1 MWRLLS
7 QGLILLCCVFQE
19 SIGITRR
26 YFIGA
31 VEKEWNYRPDKQ
43 NGLSSSAPVPQY
55 KKAIYLEYT
64 DSTFRE
70 IKPKPAW
77 MGLLGPIIQAEVYDK
92 VVVTFKNLASHPF
105 NIHAKGVSYW
115 KASEGA
121 GYDDKTS
128 QLEKEDD
135 AVQPGQTHVYVW
147 EILENQ
153 GPTGSDTHCLTY
165 AYSSHVDSVR
175 DTNSGLIGPLLVC
188 KPGTLTSM
196 STKSWGKMQEF
207 VLLFSVFDEDKS
219 WYTPSHIRGNSES
232 PPNQHQFHTINGFIH
247 SSLPGLKVCE
257 KRPVY
262 WYVIGLGTR
271 PEVHSILFEGHSFL
285 VREHRYATL
294 DISPATFLTAETTP
308 RTNGTFQML
317 CQIPSHQQAGMKALI
332 EVEVC
337 PEPPEKKMRMAEP
350 SVDEDN
356 YDYEEEDMESI
367 VIDMDEFSPR
377 IAGRSRAKRL
387 PVTWTHYIAAEEGD
401 WDYAPV
407 KPTNLDSTYSKSLE
421 NGPQRIGSKY
431 KKAMFVQYEDA
442 TFSKRKASK
451 PDHMGILGPVLKGEV
466 GDEFIIVFKN
476 LASRPYN
483 IYPHG
488 ITNVTS
494 FHSTGSPRHQNMK
507 LIAVRPKDVVA
518 YRWKI
523 MPEDGPTRSD
533 PRCLTRYYYSSIKPS
548 KDLASGLIGPLL
560 ICFKETMDRR
570 GNQVMSDEARFVLF
584 SVFNENWSWY
594 LAENIKK
601 SCTDAANVNPQ
612 DPEFYASNLMYSIN
626 GYVFDNLQMELCQNQ
641 VVYWYILNVGAQTKI
656 LSVFF
661 SGNTFKHN
669 TVFEEALTIFPLSGE
684 TVFMSMDNPGK
695 WMLGCLDPN
704 FRKQGMRAKL
714 TISACPQEEDFNQD
728 YEDYSDES
736 IPLNYMNEGNNLQAR
751 GFSKKSKHLE
761 LCINQHPNATS
772 FSEDERLKCL
782 EQPDH
787 LLKQNHHN
795 NSTDPLIS
803 PEEPLSLDEPLFDIL
818 PTDVFPIEEQ
828 LPLLKQSFEEHSPS
842 ENSSLAQEIS
852 HHNNLSLA
860 SVANL
865 DREVLGFGNPR
876 PTDGAGNL
884 QNSTSLSE
892 DFFLGDNGIHTV
904 SHHETIDAKPLRQS
918 PQDNEREK
926 IMQLRINPPVGLPDL
941 LNRQNPLFPKKDETI
956 DSDRWTDI
964 MDRALYI
971 NDIENSNNSF
981 PINPSSTNK
990 KIDSLHLQGDF
1001 QETNQDK
1008 YISGKE
1014 SLPRFSVAPSKT
1026 SVTNSHGAL
1035 NIFVEQNVTQNR
1047 SADTIL
1053 NIPQINLSGKGD
1065 ILHEGGTSPSQL
1077 AGLGKGTSSK
1087 AEESQS
1093 KLNIESPEKSTDG
1106 TKSASCQQNSHDCSR
1121 HLGERSVKS
1130 QETTA
1135 AIAEM
1140 KTKTSSKSDER
1151 VQSLL
1156 NFLIANS
1163 ETKAS
1168 ITRPP
1173 LNDRAKGDHQITND
1187 GGTTAS
1193 YDSLLNIIQY
1203 NLSLPRAVK
1212 NVINTTVISNHFRPE
1227 TRDHSMEMRLG
1238 LTSTVFVE
1246 GNISEANSPQKNTG
1260 QAHTSGLFSTPK
1272 DAPVMRQAGPETLLQ
1287 LQLRKSSVE
1296 QGQTLRNESL
1306 KATIKR
1312 EEVKISTQ
1320 QAPAANDLLS
1330 QDHLAFSQAIQGQL
1344 LKRVNSSKEM
1354 NGFNNEQSD
1363 TPVSRDESPVFEGKE
1378 GKEEVGMPFSKNSG
1392 AKFHVKISRTPLG
1405 VNQPAEKNFSAMK
1418 KKSDYD
1424 DYSNT
1429 EETKEDFDIYED
1441 EQDPRMFTGKIRQY
1455 YIAAV
1460 EVTWDYGSHIP
1471 SPYLRD
1477 NDPKTSWRKISRSYK
1492 KVVFQEY
1499 LDSTF
1504 TQPMVRGELDE
1515 HLGILGPY
1523 IRGQVED
1530 TIMVTFK
1537 NMASRPYSFHSNL
1550 LPYKGSWEDGE
1561 QQTPEAVQPNQ
1572 LRQYSFKVLPDM
1584 APTTSE
1590 FDCKAWAYFSSVN
1603 LEKDLH
1609 SGLIGPLIICQSGVL
1624 RTTHGRQLA
1633 VQEFSLLFT
1642 IFDETKSWYFGENF
1656 ERSCPLPCHIQMDD
1670 PAVKTNNTFYA
1681 INGHVRDTLP
1691 GLVMGLH
1698 QRVRW
1703 YLMNAGGA
1711 EDIHSVHF
1719 HGQVFTIRM
1728 AEEYRSAIFN
1738 LFPGDFETVE
1748 MRPSHPG
1755 IWRVECAVSEHEQA
1769 GMSALFLVYNKDCQS
1784 PLGLASGYIADSQ
1797 ITASGHHGE
1806 WVPSLAR
1813 LDNSG
1818 SVNAWRT
1825 DEKNSWIQVDL
1836 LQPKILHGIKTQGAR
1851 QKLSN
1856 YYISQFAIFYSL
1868 DGEGWKSYRGNST
1881 NSRMMFSG
1889 NVDAV
1894 SVKDNAF
1901 DPPIVAR
1908 YIRLHPTHFNFRN
1921 TLRMELLGC
1930 DLNSCSMPLGMES
1943 NSIHNEQI
1951 SASSWIDY
1959 AFGTWS
1965 PFLAR
1970 LNTKGRINAWRPK
1983 VDGTAEWLQVNFKKM
1998 VRVTGLITQGAKS
2011 VFTHMFVKEFSLS
2024 SSMNGKIWIPVL
2036 HNGETQIFQGNHD
2049 YFQPVMN
2056 FLDVPLFAKYLRI
2069 HPLSWNNHIALRM
2082 EVLGCDTEQM
2092 D

>member
-7 QGLILLCCVFQE
+7 HGLILLGCVFQE

-31 VEKEWNYRPDKQ
+31 VEKEWDYMPNKQ
-43 NGLSSSAPVPQY
+43 NGLSSSALVHQY

-92 VVVTFKNLASHPF
+92 VVVTFKNLASRPF

-128 QLEKEDD
+128 RLEKEDD
-135 AVQPGQTHVYVW
+135 AVGPGQTHVYVW
-147 EILENQ
+147 EILEDQ

-188 KPGTLTSM
+188 KPGTLTSI
-196 STKSWGKMQEF
+196 KSWGKMQEF
-207 VLLFSVFDEDKS
+207 VLLFSVFDEEKS
-219 WYTPSHIRGNSES
+219 WYSPSHIRGNSKS
-232 PPNQHQFHTINGFIH
+232 PSNQLQFHTINGFIH
-247 SSLPGLKVCE
+247 YSLPGLKLCE

-262 WYVIGLGTR
+262 WYVIGLGTM
-271 PEVHSILFEGHSFL
+271 PEVHSILFEGHTFL

-294 DISPATFLTAETTP
+294 DISPAVFLTAETTP
-308 RTNGTFQML
+308 RTNGTFQMF
-317 CQIPSHQQAGMKALI
+317 CQIPSHQQAGMKAFI
-332 EVEVC
+332 QVEVC

-350 SVDEDN
+350 SADEDN
-356 YDYEEEDMESI
+356 YDYEEEEDMEST
-367 VIDMDEFSPR
+367 VIDLDSPR
-377 IAGRSRAKRL
+377 IAGRSRAKKL
-387 PVTWTHYIAAEEGD
+387 PVTWRHYIAAEEGD

-407 KPTNLDSTYSKSLE
+407 KPTNMDSTYSKFLE

-431 KKAMFVQYEDA
+431 KKAMFVEYEDA
-442 TFSKRKASK
+442 TFSKRKPPK

-488 ITNVTS
+488 ITNVTA
-494 FHSTGSPRHQNMK
+494 FHRIENPRHQNIK
-507 LIAVRPKDVVA
+507 LIAVRPKQMFA
-518 YRWKI
+518 YRWQI

-533 PRCLTRYYYSSIKPS
+533 PKCLTRYYYSSFRPAKS
-548 KDLASGLIGPLL
+548 LASGLIGPLL
-560 ICFKETMDRR
+560 ICFKETMDLR
-570 GNQVMSDEARFVLF
+570 GNQMISDEARFVLF
-584 SVFNENWSWY
+584 SLFDENWSWY
-594 LAENIKK
+594 LAENINQ
-601 SCTDAANVNPQ
+601 SCSDAANVDPQ

-626 GYVFDNLQMELCQNQ
+626 GYVFDNLEMELCQNQ
-641 VVYWYILNVGAQTKI
+641 VVYWYVLNVGAQTEI

-661 SGNTFKHN
+661 SGNTFQHN

-695 WMLGCLDPN
+695 WMLGCLNPD
-704 FRKQGMRAKL
+704 FRKQGMTAKL
-714 TISACPQEEDFNQD
+714 TILECPQEEYFDDDDEQD
-728 YEDYSDES
+728 YDS
-736 IPLNYMNEGNNLQAR
+736 IPLNYISEANNLQAR
-751 GFSKKSKHLE
+751 GFSKKSRGRLE
-761 LCINQHPNATS
+761 P
-772 FSEDERLKCL
+772 
-782 EQPDH
+782 PDH

-795 NSTDPLIS
+795 NSDDPLIS
-803 PEEPLSLDEPLFDIL
+803 PGEPLSLDEPLFDIL
-818 PTDVFPIEEQ
+818 PTDAFPIEEQ

-842 ENSSLAQEIS
+842 ENSSLAQETS
-852 HHNNLSLA
+852 HHNHLSLA
-860 SVANL
+860 SAANL
-865 DREVLGFGNPR
+865 AREALSFRIPR
-876 PTDGAGNL
+876 STDGAGNL

-892 DFFLGDNGIHTV
+892 DFFLGNNSIHTV
-904 SHHETIDAKPLRQS
+904 SHNEAIDAMKQS
-918 PQDNEREK
+918 PQDNESEK
-926 IMQLRINPPVGLPDL
+926 IMQLRINPTVGLPDL
-941 LNRQNPLFPKKDETI
+941 LNKENSLFLKKDEAMY
-956 DSDRWTDI
+956 SDRWTDI

-971 NDIENSNNSF
+971 NDIENDNDRF

-990 KIDSLHLQGDF
+990 TIDSLPLQGDF
-1001 QETNQDK
+1001 QEKNQDN
-1008 YISGKE
+1008 ILSGKE
-1014 SLPRFSVAPSKT
+1014 SISRLSVAPSKT

-1035 NIFVEQNVTQNR
+1035 NIFMDQNVTQNR

-1053 NIPQINLSGKGD
+1053 SIPQINSSEKGD
-1065 ILHEGGTSPSQL
+1065 ILHQGGTSPSQL

-1087 AEESQS
+1087 TEESQS
-1093 KLNIESPEKSTDG
+1093 KLNIQSPEKSTDG
-1106 TKSASCQQNSHDCSR
+1106 IKSVSCQQRSHDCSR
-1121 HLGERSVKS
+1121 QLGERSVKP
-1130 QETTA
+1130 QEVTLDEIA
-1135 AIAEM
+1135 DRAEM
-1140 KTKTSSKSDER
+1140 ERKTSSKRDER
-1151 VQSLL
+1151 VQPLL
-1156 NFLIANS
+1156 NFLRTSNK
-1163 ETKAS
+1163 TKVS
-1168 ITRPP
+1168 ITRTP
-1173 LNDRAKGDHQITND
+1173 LTDRAKGDHQITND
-1187 GGTTAS
+1187 NRTTAS
-1193 YDSLLNIIQY
+1193 YYSLLNIIQHDL
-1203 NLSLPRAVK
+1203 NLSQTTKDVS
-1212 NVINTTVISNHFRPE
+1212 NTTVISNNFRTE
-1227 TRDHSMEMRLG
+1227 TKDHNMEMRLG
-1238 LTSTVFVE
+1238 LASAVFAN
-1246 GNISEANSPQKNTG
+1246 GNISEANSLPPKNTE
-1260 QAHTSGLFSTPK
+1260 QIHTSGLFSTPK

-1287 LQLRKSSVE
+1287 LQLRKSSVD
-1296 QGQTLRNESL
+1296 QGQMLRNEPL
-1306 KATIKR
+1306 KGTIKR
-1312 EEVKISTQ
+1312 EEVKISAQ

-1330 QDHLAFSQAIQGQL
+1330 QDHLPFSQAIQGQP
-1344 LKRVNSSKEM
+1344 LKEINSSKEV
-1354 NGFNNEQSD
+1354 NGFNDEQSD
-1363 TPVSRDESPVFEGKE
+1363 TPISRDETPVFKGKE
-1378 GKEEVGMPFSKNSG
+1378 GREEVGVSFSKDSG
-1392 AKFHVKISRTPLG
+1392 ARFHVKVSRTPLG
-1405 VNQPAEKNFSAMK
+1405 DNQPAEKRISRPMK
-1418 KKSDYD
+1418 EKFDYD

-1429 EETKEDFDIYED
+1429 EETKEDFDIYEEE

-1460 EVTWDYGSHIP
+1460 EVIWDYGSHIS

-1477 NDPKTSWRKISRSYK
+1477 NDPKSGWRKLSGSYK

-1523 IRGQVED
+1523 IRGQVDD
-1530 TIMVTFK
+1530 TIVVTFK
-1537 NMASRPYSFHSNL
+1537 NMASHPYSFHSNL
-1550 LPYKGSWEDGE
+1550 LPYEGSWEDGE
-1561 QQTPEAVQPNQ
+1561 RRRPEAVQPNQ
-1572 LRQYSFKVLPDM
+1572 LRQYSLKVLSTM
-1584 APTTSE
+1584 APSMSE
-1590 FDCKAWAYFSSVN
+1590 FDCRAWAYFSSVN

-1609 SGLIGPLIICQSGVL
+1609 SGLIGPLIICQAGVL
-1624 RTTHGRQLA
+1624 RTTHVRPLTI
-1633 VQEFSLLFT
+1633 QEFSLLFT
-1642 IFDETKSWYFGENF
+1642 IFDETKSWYFAENL
-1656 ERSCPLPCHIQMDD
+1656 ERNCPPPCHIQMDD
-1670 PAVKTNNTFYA
+1670 PALKTNHTFYA
-1681 INGHVRDTLP
+1681 INGHVKDTLP

-1703 YLMNAGGA
+1703 YLLNAGGA

-1719 HGQVFTIRM
+1719 HGQVFSIRM
-1728 AEEYRSAIFN
+1728 AEEYRLATYN
-1738 LFPGDFETVE
+1738 LFPGAFETVE

-1784 PLGLASGYIADSQ
+1784 PLGLASGYVADSQ
-1797 ITASGHHGE
+1797 ITASGHYGE

-1818 SVNAWRT
+1818 SVNAWRSNQN
-1825 DEKNSWIQVDL
+1825 NSWIQVDL
-1836 LQPKILHGIKTQGAR
+1836 LQPKIFHGIKTQGAR
-1851 QKLSN
+1851 RRLTN
-1856 YYISQFAIFYSL
+1856 YYISQFIIFYSL
-1868 DGEGWKSYRGNST
+1868 DGERWKCYKGNST
-1881 NSRMMFSG
+1881 SSQMIFPG

-1901 DPPIVAR
+1901 DPPIIAR
-1908 YIRLHPTHFNFRN
+1908 YIRLHPTHFSFRN

-1943 NSIHNEQI
+1943 KFISNGQI
-1951 SASSWIDY
+1951 SASSWIDNIF
-1959 AFGTWS
+1959 AVWS
-1965 PFLAR
+1965 PSLAR

-1983 VDGTAEWLQVNFKKM
+1983 IDSTSEWLQVNFKKM

-2024 SSMNGKIWIPVL
+2024 SSMDGKNWTAVL
-2036 HNGETQIFQGNHD
+2036 QDGEKQIFQGNQD

-2056 FLDVPLFAKYLRI
+2056 FLDNPFFAKYLRI